1 MNNCLSL
8 GALACL
14 LALAAPAAR
23 AQQVALPPPVA
34 VQDKTQPSP
43 RLNPEATNRAER
55 LSDYM
60 VRDLHLNGYQAA
72 RLRAINADKTT
83 KLEAAERLNAKNA
96 PALDQQR
103 TGIMHERDQELRG
116 VLSTDQYSNY
126 YEARGR
132 YNKADRDYAS
142 TATQVATEALVKSV
156 QDPAPV
162 RANDATI
169 GPANPKAN
177 TRPAGNL
184 GRNAR

>member
-8 GALACL
+8 GALACA

-43 RLNPEATNRAER
+43 RLNPEATSRAER

-60 VRDLHLNGYQAA
+60 VRDLHLNGYQAT

-83 KLEAAERLNAKNA
+83 KLEDAERRNAKSTA
-96 PALDQQR
+96 ALEQQR
-103 TGIMHERDQELRG
+103 TGILRERDQELKA

-126 YEARGR
+126 YDARGR

-142 TATQVATEALVKSV
+142 TASQAATQALVKSV
-156 QDPAPV
+156 RDPTPA
-162 RANDATI
+162 RAYNATI
-169 GPANPKAN
+169 GPANPKAT

>member
-14 LALAAPAAR
+14 VALAAPAAR

-96 PALDQQR
+96 QALDQQR
-103 TGIMHERDQELRG
+103 TGILHERDQELQS

-142 TATQVATEALVKSV
+142 TATQVATQALVKSV
-156 QDPAPV
+156 QDPAPA
-162 RANDATI
+162 RANNATI

>member
-8 GALACL
+8 GALACA

-23 AQQVALPPPVA
+23 AQQVALPPVA

-60 VRDLHLNGYQAA
+60 VRDLRLNGYQAT

-83 KLEAAERLNAKNA
+83 KLEEAERRNAKNTA
-96 PALDQQR
+96 ALDQQR
-103 TGIMHERDQELRG
+103 TGILHERDQELKS

-126 YEARGR
+126 YDARGR

-142 TATQVATEALVKSV
+142 TATQVATHALVKSV
-156 QDPAPV
+156 QDPTPA
-162 RANDATI
+162 RANNASI
-169 GPANPKAN
+169 GPANPKAT

>member
-1 MNNCLSL
+1 MNSFLSL
-8 GALACL
+8 GALAGL

-23 AQQVALPPPVA
+23 AQQIALPPVI

-55 LSDYM
+55 LSDLM
-60 VRDLHLNGYQAA
+60 VRDLRLNGYQAT

-96 PALDQQR
+96 PVLDQQR
-103 TGIMHERDQELRG
+103 TGILHERDQELKA

-126 YEARGR
+126 YDARKR
-132 YNKADRDYAS
+132 YDKADRDYAS
-142 TATQVATEALVKSV
+142 TATQVATQALVKSV
-156 QDPAPV
+156 RDPAPG
-162 RANDATI
+162 RANNATI
-169 GPANPKAN
+169 GPANPKAT